1 MPSAVQKG
9 TSAIARVQ
17 VLANYG
23 KESVRELVTEL
34 LPWLR
39 ERVAEVALAT
49 DIEAFARERE
59 AQGSAAPPPP
69 DLVVVLGGDGALLGA
84 VRAYARDP
92 VPTIGIHLGRVGFLA
107 STLATRWRETLEAVL
122 AGQGL
127 LEHRLRLEGEWLVQ
141 GRSQRAVALNEFCV
155 QRSSHQG
162 MLAASL
168 SIGGNWVSEY
178 RADGLLV
185 ATPSGSTAYSL
196 SAGGP
201 VLEPSVY
208 AFVVTAISPQGLA
221 MRPLVV
227 QADEVL
233 SIEVRGSGGS
243 ATLAIDGQ
251 SFFPLEPGQE
261 LRLQRH
267 PSAYPLF
274 RMPDLDPY
282 RRLRERLG
290 WGRGPTSAS

>member
-1 MPSAVQKG
+1 MSAAQRGKG
-9 TSAIARVQ
+9 AIARVQ
-17 VLANYG
+17 VLANYA

-34 LPWLR
+34 MPWLR
-39 ERVAEVALAT
+39 ERVAEVELAT
-49 DIEAFARERE
+49 DIEAFARDRER
-59 AQGSAAPPPP
+59 GAPARVP

-84 VRAYARDP
+84 VRAFARDP

-107 STLATRWRETLEAVL
+107 STLASRWRETVEGVL
-122 AGQGL
+122 AGEGV
-127 LEHRLRLEGEWLVQ
+127 LEERLRLEGRWLVNGQ
-141 GRSQRAVALNEFCV
+141 ETSAVALNEFCV

-162 MLAASL
+162 MLSASL

-208 AFVVTAISPQGLA
+208 AFVITAVSPQGLA

-227 QADEVL
+227 HADEVL
-233 SIEVRGSGGS
+233 SIKVQGSGGP
-243 ATLAIDGQ
+243 ATLAVDGQ
-251 SFFPLEPGQE
+251 SFFPLEAGQE
-261 LRLQRH
+261 VRFQRH
-267 PSAYPLF
+267 PLAYPLL

-290 WGRGPTSAS
+290 WGRGPTG